1 MRHHLYRKPEDGD
14 AGGGSEGGAP
24 PAAAPPAAP
33 APPAASPPAA
43 SPPAAP
49 APPAASPPAG
59 SPPAASPPAAAAPPP
74 VEAAWREDWRQTMAK
89 GDEKVLKRLERYAS
103 PEALSDALIAAQNRI
118 SSGDLKPVLKKD
130 STPEQ
135 IAEWR
140 AANGVPE
147 KPDGYDLGKDVKLS
161 DQGKAFMER
170 YLPIAHA
177 NNMTADQV
185 KANLGFIAEMN
196 KAEAVGRATRDVEL
210 EESGEETLRAEWGG
224 EYKRNVTFIHNLL
237 DGAATP
243 EFKDKL
249 LGGRLADGT
258 PIGSDPAALRFLMSL
273 ALVQNPTGTLVPGYN
288 NTPIE
293 GVDEE
298 IKKIETLMRTD
309 RAAYDKDEKQQAR
322 LRELYG
328 ARETLKKRA

>member
-1 MRHHLYRKPEDGD
+1 
-14 AGGGSEGGAP
+14 
-24 PAAAPPAAP
+24 
-33 APPAASPPAA
+33 
-43 SPPAAP
+43 
-49 APPAASPPAG
+49 
-59 SPPAASPPAAAAPPP
+59 
-74 VEAAWREDWRQTMAK
+74 MAK
-89 GDEKVLKRLERYAS
+89 GDAKVLGRLQRYAS

-118 SSGDLKPVLKKD
+118 SSGELKPVLGKNA
-130 STPEQ
+130 TPEQ
-135 IAEWR
+135 ITEWR
-140 AANGVPE
+140 AANGIPE
-147 KPDGYDLGKDVKLS
+147 SPDKYDLGKDLKLS

-177 NNMTADQV
+177 ANMTPEQV

-196 KAEAVGRATRDVEL
+196 RADVEGRAARDVEL
-210 EESGEETLRAEWGG
+210 EETGEESLRSEWGG
-224 EYKRNVTFIHNLL
+224 EYKRNITFIHNLL

-288 NTPIE
+288 NNPTQ

-298 IKKIETLMRTD
+298 IAKIDKVMRED
-309 RAAYDKDEKQQAR
+309 RTAYNKDEKMQAR
-322 LRELYG
+322 YRELLE
-328 ARETLKKRA
+328 AKEKLRPRT